1 MTITPALHVQ
11 DYFLI
16 LSNPTPENIQRYTRE
31 GRVATYQKLAM
42 LKTRL
47 SVEQALARGCERLR
61 ALPDARGAGAGAG
74 ADRGDRPPPA
84 KPRRPSFR
92 RVEARAG
99 GALDWAT
106 PATIGEFPDLD
117 GRRDY
122 HYDGS
127 DFDDDGL

>member
-11 DYFLI
+11 DYFPI
-16 LSNPTPENIQRYTRE
+16 LSNPTSENIQRYTRE

-47 SVEQALARGCERLR
+47 SVEQALARDCERLR